1 MGANLYLRFALPMKR
16 YLLFAY
22 NMYALVVFV
31 ALMLLLF
38 PFFLLVSWGGPVS
51 GGNGAI
57 RLCRWWAGAWM
68 TLIGIRHRT
77 HFEVPHD
84 PTRPYIFVANHI
96 SYIDAVILIK
106 SIRQYFRPL
115 ARAESAAL
123 PVFGFIYRN
132 ACVMVDRSN
141 PESRA
146 ASVNRLKELLKE
158 KISVFVFPEGTF
170 NMGDQPLKSFYEGAF
185 RVALETGTP
194 IKPILFLDGFDRM
207 HYSRLASLTP
217 GRSRAIYLDE
227 IAVEGYEIDEVA
239 RLRDD
244 VYAIMHQKLIA
255 YEAAWS
261 RSSVGS

>member
-1 MGANLYLRFALPMKR
+1 MMAKLYLRTALAMKR
-16 YLLFAY
+16 FLLFLY
-22 NMYALVVFV
+22 NMYALVVFI

-38 PFFLLVSWGGPVS
+38 PFFLVVSWSGPVT
-51 GGNGAI
+51 GGNGVI
-57 RLCRWWAGAWM
+57 RLCMWWADAWM

-77 HFEVPHD
+77 SFEVPHD
-84 PTRPYIFVANHI
+84 SSRPYIFVANHI
-96 SYIDAVILIK
+96 SYIDAVILVK

-132 ACVMVDRSN
+132 ACVTVDRTN

-146 ASVNRLKELLKE
+146 QSVDRLKNLIRE

-170 NMGDQPLKSFYEGAF
+170 NMGDVPLKSFYDGAF
-185 RVALETGTP
+185 RVALETRTP
-194 IKPILFLDGFDRM
+194 IKPILFLDAFDRM

-227 IAVEGYEIDEVA
+227 ISVEGYGMDEVA

-244 VYAIMHQKLIA
+244 VYAIMNQKLVA
-255 YEAAWS
+255 YGAAWA
-261 RSSVGS
+261 RSSSGS

>member
-1 MGANLYLRFALPMKR
+1 MKKF
-16 YLLFAY
+16 LFFLY
-22 NMYALVVFV
+22 NMYALIVFI

-38 PFFLLVSWGGPVS
+38 PVFLLVSWAGPVT

-57 RLCRWWAGAWM
+57 RLCMWWADAWM
-68 TLIGIRHRT
+68 ALIGIRHHT
-77 HFEVPHD
+77 SFEVPHD
-84 PTRPYIFVANHI
+84 PGRPYIFVANHI
-96 SYIDAVILIK
+96 SYIDAVILVK

-115 ARAESAAL
+115 ARAESASL

-132 ACVMVDRSN
+132 ACVTVDRSD

-146 ASVNRLKELLKE
+146 ASVKRLKSLLRK

-170 NMGDQPLKSFYEGAF
+170 NMGDQPLKSFYDGAF

-194 IKPILFLDGFDRM
+194 IKPILFLDGYDRM

-217 GRSRAIYLDE
+217 GRSRAVYLDE
-227 IAVEGYEIDEVA
+227 ISVEGYGIDEVA

-244 VYAIMHQKLIA
+244 VHAIMHQKLIA
-255 YEAAWS
+255 YGAVWT
-261 RSSVGS
+261 RSSFGS